1 MNIFRKIAAFWQNLF
16 RKRRLAW
23 INVQNNNEAWHL
35 HLSPAGT
42 FAAFVSFVLLL
53 FIVVLSLVAY
63 TPVLEFLPGYR
74 TEATRS
80 RESLVRNIIRLD
92 SMERVMN
99 EMITYNQNIAMIMEG
114 KSPVVQTIVST
125 DSTRTSRILVMPSP
139 EDSLLRAQME
149 GDGIYSLE
157 SSAASSRRALR
168 EAIELVS
175 PVEGEIV
182 ERFSI
187 DEGRFGVRIAAASA
201 DRVTAIDGG
210 TVIGSLWSPERGEQ
224 LIIQHRNNLV
234 ALYRN
239 LSQSL
244 VTVGQ
249 VVRAGELIGYTAT
262 AEEGEGEERRFEFE
276 LWSNGKAVDP
286 EGYIIF

>member
-1 MNIFRKIAAFWQNLF
+1 MKIFRKIASFWHNLF
-16 RKRRLAW
+16 RKRRIAW
-23 INVQNNNEAWHL
+23 INVQNGNEEWHL

-53 FIVVLSLVAY
+53 FIIVLSLVAY

-74 TEATRS
+74 TEATRA
-80 RESLVRNIIRLD
+80 RESLVQNIIRLD

-99 EMITYNQNIAMIMEG
+99 DMITYNQHIALIMEG
-114 KSPVVQTIVST
+114 KSPVVQTIVSS
-125 DSTRTSRILVMPSP
+125 DSTRTSKILVMPSA

-149 GDGIYSLE
+149 GEGPYSLE
-157 SSAASSRRALR
+157 ASAALSRRALR
-168 EAIELVS
+168 KSIELVS
-175 PVEGEIV
+175 PVEGEIIH
-182 ERFSI
+182 RFSI
-187 DEGRFGVRIAAASA
+187 DEGRFGVAISTTSA

-210 TVIGSLWSPERGEQ
+210 TVIGSIWSPEHGQQ

-239 LSQSL
+239 LSQPL
-244 VTVGQ
+244 VSVGQ
-249 VVRAGELIGYTAT
+249 AVRAGELIGYTAT
-262 AEEGEGEERRFEFE
+262 DETGDEKRPFEFE

>member
-1 MNIFRKIAAFWQNLF
+1 MNIFKKIAAFWHYFF
-16 RKRRLAW
+16 RKRRIAW
-23 INVQNNNEAWHL
+23 INVQNEHEEWHL

-42 FAAFVSFVLLL
+42 IAAFVAFVLLI
-53 FIVVLSLVAY
+53 FIIVLTLVAY

-74 TEATRS
+74 TEANRS
-80 RESLVRNIIRLD
+80 RESLVQNIIRLD

-114 KSPVVQTIVST
+114 KSPVVQTIISS
-125 DSTRTSRILVMPSP
+125 DSTRSSRILVMPSV

-149 GDGIYSLE
+149 GDGIYSLG
-157 SSAASSRRALR
+157 SSIAASRRAMR

-175 PVEGEIV
+175 PVEGTII

-187 DEGRFGVRIAAASA
+187 DEGRFGVRIETASA
-201 DRVTAIDGG
+201 DRVTAIDAG
-210 TVIGSLWSPERGEQ
+210 TVIGSLWSPEQGQQ

-239 LSQSL
+239 LSQPL
-244 VTVGQ
+244 VSVGQ
-249 VVRAGELIGYTAT
+249 AVRAGELIGYTAT
-262 AEEGEGEERRFEFE
+262 NEANEKRPFEFE

>member
-1 MNIFRKIAAFWQNLF
+1 MNIFKKIASFWQNLF
-16 RKRRLAW
+16 RKRRIAW
-23 INVQNNNEAWHL
+23 INVQNGNEEWHL
-35 HLSPAGT
+35 HLSPAGS
-42 FAAFVSFVLLL
+42 FAAFVSFVLLI
-53 FIVVLSLVAY
+53 FIIVLMLMAY

-80 RESLVRNIIRLD
+80 RESLVQNIIRLD

-99 EMITYNQNIAMIMEG
+99 DMITYNRNIAMIMEG
-114 KSPVVQTIVST
+114 KSPVVQTIVSS
-125 DSTRTSRILVMPSP
+125 DSTRTSKILVMPSA

-149 GDGIYSLE
+149 GDGIYSLVG
-157 SSAASSRRALR
+157 SAAASRRALR

-175 PVEGEIV
+175 PVEGVIT

-187 DEGRFGVRIAAASA
+187 DEGRFGVHIAASSA

-210 TVIGSLWSPERGEQ
+210 TVIASLWSPESGQ
-224 LIIQHRNNLV
+224 LLIIQHRNNLV

-239 LSQSL
+239 LSQPL
-244 VTVGQ
+244 VSVGQ
-249 VVRAGELIGYTAT
+249 AVRAGELIGYTAT
-262 AEEGEGEERRFEFE
+262 AEEGEEPKRFEFE

-286 EGYIIF
+286 EGYIVF